1 MNTANGGDSARKP
14 LIYSKQMLLSL
25 RDEDYCV
32 CRPDDLIG
40 KYYLSFVCFECLI
53 IDHISN
59 SSAIYSRRIFA
70 THKTKD
76 MTVKPASGGG
86 GGLMGRRQSSGR
98 GNYGGQG
105 NYNRGGQDG
114 RQGGGD
120 WSRGM
125 CKYFYFCFTLMYIL
139 IVMLLLFL

>member
-1 MNTANGGDSARKP
+1 
-14 LIYSKQMLLSL
+14 
-25 RDEDYCV
+25 
-32 CRPDDLIG
+32 
-40 KYYLSFVCFECLI
+40 
-53 IDHISN
+53 
-59 SSAIYSRRIFA
+59 
-70 THKTKD
+70 

-86 GGLMGRRQSSGR
+86 GGMMGRRQSSGR

-125 CKYFYFCFTLMYIL
+125 CKYLCFVSQRCIL
-139 IVMLLLFL
+139 IVVLLLFLYNRT